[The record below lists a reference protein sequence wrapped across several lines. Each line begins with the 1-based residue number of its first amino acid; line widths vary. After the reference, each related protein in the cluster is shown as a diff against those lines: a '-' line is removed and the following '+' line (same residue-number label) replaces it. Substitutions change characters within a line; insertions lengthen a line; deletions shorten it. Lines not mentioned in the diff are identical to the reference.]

1 MQAMVRKQAMLVG
14 ISSVLHFLVDGLCV
28 CCLYLLSPAADVSRL
43 FGIFLTYNVLAFMTQ
58 PFTGMWADRST
69 HRYQLLLAAIVL
81 LAVAVLSASWVSY
94 AGQLHGS
101 SAWMWV
107 IASLLGMGNSLFHVW
122 GGKQTVVKMGNDIR
136 ALGVF
141 VSTGAFGLAVG
152 LVFRSWWL
160 LDVFML
166 AIGLFAALY
175 AFMDHAVER
184 NKTAGES
191 LDRKAGKPLSQ
202 TFAIVAV
209 ILVAAFVM
217 FRSYVGEVFSS
228 GVTKTQALILLMGA
242 VSMLGKMAG
251 GWIAKSFGIVW
262 SMAAVLT
269 AFVVCF
275 IYKDSHMMVLLMGLF
290 LINCTMPVTLYLA
303 NEALKGREGLAFG
316 VLAAVLIPGYLLAIL
331 Q

>member
-1 MQAMVRKQAMLVG
+1 MQAIVRKQAMLVG

-58 PFTGMWADRST
+58 PFTGIWADRSR
-69 HRYQLLLAAIVL
+69 HRYRLLLAAIVL

-94 AGQLHGS
+94 TGQSCGS
-101 SAWMWV
+101 SVWMWV

-160 LDVFML
+160 LDAFML

-184 NKTAGES
+184 NEAAGES
-191 LDRKAGKPLSQ
+191 LDRKAGKPISQ
-202 TFAIVAV
+202 TFVIGAV

-262 SMAAVLT
+262 SMAVVLT

-275 IYKDSHMMVLLMGLF
+275 IYKDSHMMVLLTGLF

-303 NEALKGREGLAFG
+303 NEVLKDREGLAFG

-331 Q
+331 

>member
-1 MQAMVRKQAMLVG
+1 MQAIVRKQAMLVG

-58 PFTGMWADRST
+58 PFTGIWADRSS
-69 HRYQLLLAAIVL
+69 HRYRLLLAAIVL
-81 LAVAVLSASWVSY
+81 LAVAVLLTSWVSY
-94 AGQLHGS
+94 AGQSCGS
-101 SAWMWV
+101 SVWMWV

-136 ALGVF
+136 AVGVF

-160 LDVFML
+160 LDAFML

-191 LDRKAGKPLSQ
+191 LDRKAGKPISQ
-202 TFAIVAV
+202 TFVVVAV

-217 FRSYVGEVFSS
+217 FRSYVGEVFSA

-262 SMAAVLT
+262 SMAVVLT

-275 IYKDSHMMVLLMGLF
+275 IYKDSHMTALLTGLF

-303 NEALKGREGLAFG
+303 NEVLKGREGLAFG

>member
-1 MQAMVRKQAMLVG
+1 MQAIVRKQAMLVG

-58 PFTGMWADRST
+58 PFTGIWADRSR
-69 HRYQLLLAAIVL
+69 HRYRLLLAAIVL
-81 LAVAVLSASWVSY
+81 LTVAVLSASWVSY
-94 AGQLHGS
+94 AGQSCGS
-101 SAWMWV
+101 SVWMWV

-136 ALGVF
+136 AVGVF

-160 LDVFML
+160 LDAFML

-191 LDRKAGKPLSQ
+191 LDRKAGKSLSQ
-202 TFAIVAV
+202 TFVIVAV

-262 SMAAVLT
+262 SMAVVLT

-275 IYKDSHMMVLLMGLF
+275 IYKDSHMTVLLTGLF

-303 NEALKGREGLAFG
+303 NEVLKGREGLAFG

>member
-1 MQAMVRKQAMLVG
+1 MQAIVRKQAMLVG

-58 PFTGMWADRST
+58 PFTGIWADRSR
-69 HRYQLLLAAIVL
+69 HRYRLLLAAIVL

-94 AGQLHGS
+94 TGQSCGS
-101 SAWMWV
+101 SVWMWV

-136 ALGVF
+136 AVGVF

-160 LDVFML
+160 LDAFML

-184 NKTAGES
+184 NEAAGES
-191 LDRKAGKPLSQ
+191 LDRKAGKPISQ
-202 TFAIVAV
+202 TFVIGAV

-262 SMAAVLT
+262 SMAVVLT

-275 IYKDSHMMVLLMGLF
+275 IYKDSHMTVLLTGLF

-303 NEALKGREGLAFG
+303 NEVLKDREGLAFG

-331 Q
+331 